1 MSSKAFLLVIPVLL
15 LLGLLVACGTPAV
28 ATPPATEAP
37 AAVPGETQAATEAP
51 TSAPAD
57 ECAAV
62 PTPSVDVSALITGKL
77 QNHHAED
84 RIYSAVHTREE
95 WNTTLDRMIGYGAV
109 ISEEEKQVIID
120 YLLCFKP

>member
-1 MSSKAFLLVIPVLL
+1 MKKAVVTILILAGFALLILAGCSAPS
-15 LLGLLVACGTPAV
+15 ATPTPAAG
-28 ATPPATEAP
+28 ATVT
-37 AAVPGETQAATEAP
+37 V
-51 TSAPAD
+51 D
-57 ECAAV
+57 DCAAV
-62 PTPSVDVSALITGKL
+62 PTPSMDVAALITEKL

-95 WNTTLDRMIGYGAV
+95 WNATLDRMIGYGAV

>member
-1 MSSKAFLLVIPVLL
+1 MKRIVITILILTGFTLLVLAGCSAP
-15 LLGLLVACGTPAV
+15 G
-28 ATPPATEAP
+28 AT
-37 AAVPGETQAATEAP
+37 AVPTSSPAGAAEDCST
-51 TSAPAD
+51 
-57 ECAAV
+57 V
-62 PTPSVDVSALITGKL
+62 PTPSVDVAALITEKL

>member
-1 MSSKAFLLVIPVLL
+1 MKRIVVTILILAGFALLVLA
-15 LLGLLVACGTPAV
+15 GCSTPTTTESPSSEVV
-28 ATPPATEAP
+28 ATGDA
-37 AAVPGETQAATEAP
+37 
-51 TSAPAD
+51 
-57 ECAAV
+57 CAAV
-62 PTPSVDVSALITGKL
+62 PTPSVDVAALITEKL

-120 YLLCFKP
+120 YLLCFRP